1 MPSHFLQRQQH
12 SLFTQAIIFWFVENR
27 CITHWLT
34 NGSITSEHAIRIP
47 LYGKYYI
54 NFFRVV
60 WRMVYVVSE
69 FLFSGCSCSSILL
82 MVLDQMA
89 KLVKST
95 KCCTRN
101 MVLLI

>member
-1 MPSHFLQRQQH
+1 MHVCNLTNL
-12 SLFTQAIIFWFVENR
+12 LFSGIFSTSIQVCGKQ
-27 CITHWLT
+27 CITHWLA
-34 NGSITSEHAIRIP
+34 NGSITSEHAVRIP

-60 WRMVYVVSE
+60 WRTVYVVSE
-69 FLFSGCSCSSILL
+69 FLFSGCICSSILL

-101 MVLLI
+101 MVMLI